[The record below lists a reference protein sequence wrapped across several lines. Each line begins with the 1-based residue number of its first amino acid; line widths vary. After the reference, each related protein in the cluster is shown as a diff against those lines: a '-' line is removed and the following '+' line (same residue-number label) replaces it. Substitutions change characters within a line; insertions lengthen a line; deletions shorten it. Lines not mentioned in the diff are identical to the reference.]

1 MKKFKHILLA
11 AAALLTLGLVSCN
24 VETIEKIFDIA
35 LLYNSTWKG
44 SAEIAGQDNDYT
56 LFLGMDKTATLTS
69 VTLKE
74 NPDDNVTLKFSG
86 TWTNDKNELTITL
99 ANVVEGH
106 LDQPLPITLHATVNG
121 NVMTL
126 QEYEVDLTREFSYP
140 QK

>member
-1 MKKFKHILLA
+1 M
-11 AAALLTLGLVSCN
+11 
-24 VETIEKIFDIA
+24 ETIEKIFDIA

-56 LFLGMDKTATLTS
+56 LFLGMDKTATWTS

-86 TWTNDKNELTITL
+86 TWTNDKNELTITMD
-99 ANVVEGH
+99 NVVEGI
-106 LDQPLPITLHATVNG
+106 LQQPLPLTMHATVNG
-121 NVMTL
+121 NEMTL
-126 QEYEVDLTREFSYP
+126 TDYNINLTREFSYP